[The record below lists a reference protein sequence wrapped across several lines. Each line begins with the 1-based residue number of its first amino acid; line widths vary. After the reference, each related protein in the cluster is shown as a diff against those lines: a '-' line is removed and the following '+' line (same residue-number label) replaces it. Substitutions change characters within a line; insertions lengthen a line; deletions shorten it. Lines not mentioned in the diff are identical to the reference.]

1 MQRGQHIN
9 INRNLEEVGSNLNE
23 WLWGVQDFIE
33 EITEEVL
40 EIATDLELEVELE
53 DVTELLQFHDKLEW
67 MRSCFLWK
75 SKESGFLSC
84 NLSLVKILWRLLK

>member
-1 MQRGQHIN
+1 MKDFEG
-9 INRNLEEVGSNLNE
+9 
-23 WLWGVQDFIE
+23 FIE

-53 DVTELLQFHDKLEW
+53 DVTESLQSHDKLEW

-75 SKESGFLSC
+75 IKESGFLSQK
-84 NLSLVKILWRLLK
+84 LFLVKILWRLLK

>member
-1 MQRGQHIN
+1 MNDCEG
-9 INRNLEEVGSNLNE
+9 
-23 WLWGVQDFIE
+23 FIE

-53 DVTELLQFHDKLEW
+53 DVTESLQSHVKLEW

-75 SKESGFLSC
+75 IKESGFLSWK
-84 NLSLVKILWRLLK
+84 LFLVKIL